1 MANKIFCGVDVGG
14 TKILAALVDGRGKVM
29 ARKKCPTPQGARPQR
44 IYDEIRNHLSSLF
57 SDNDVTTDDL
67 GGIGMG
73 IPGIVKPNQIDILR
87 TPNIQLAGFPL
98 AQRLSKHFGVR
109 VILGNDVNLG
119 LLGEQWLGA
128 GQRCKNIIGL
138 FPGTGVGGGIIL
150 DGKLLIGEQGV
161 AGELG
166 HVIIDQSSAQL
177 NAGLPGTIEGLASRR
192 AVEREIRAAI
202 EKGEKSVVGEM
213 LGDQTDQ
220 IKSKIIAQALAKKD
234 RVVVRVVNDVCK
246 TLGNACI
253 SMRHIFNPELIILGG
268 GLVEACGDYIL
279 PRVRRRS
286 GANPFLSG
294 IDACR
299 IVPSQL
305 GDDAVVLGAVALLKD
320 SLKTDPALKSKLYP
334 HVTLQRGKILLDE
347 LIMHRDFYIRA
358 DGKVRQVNGRV
369 EFKNYYQKS
378 TLDAALLTLICRKKT
393 KMLIVAQKDRRIRLT
408 REGRDFLLQNGT
420 EIKILSMEE
429 AIRLYSAWGK
439 RKALFVSHVPSV

>member
-1 MANKIFCGVDVGG
+1 MANRIYCGVDVGG

-44 IYDEIRNHLSSLF
+44 IYDEIRTHLKSLF
-57 SDNDVTTDDL
+57 ADNDISPDEIC
-67 GGIGMG
+67 GIAMG
-73 IPGIVKPNQIDILR
+73 IPGIVMPNQIDILR

-98 AQRLSKHFGVR
+98 AQRLSKFFGVP
-109 VILGNDVNLG
+109 VVLGNDVNLG

-166 HVIIDQSSAQL
+166 HVIIDQSNPHL

-192 AVEREIRAAI
+192 AVEREIRAAV
-202 EKGEKSVVGEM
+202 EKGEKSVVTEI
-213 LGDQTDQ
+213 LGGKTGQ
-220 IKSKIIAQALAKKD
+220 IKSKVIAQALAKKD
-234 RVVVRVVNDVCK
+234 RVVTRVVNDVCK

-268 GLVEACGDYIL
+268 GLIEACGDYIL

-305 GDDAVVLGAVALLKD
+305 GDDAVILGAVAFLKG
-320 SLKTDPALKSKLYP
+320 SQKTDPAVRAKLYP
-334 HVTLQRGKILLDE
+334 HVTLQRGKVLLDE
-347 LIMHRDFYIRA
+347 LVIYKDFYVRA
-358 DGKVRQVNGRV
+358 DGKVRQVNGKT

-378 TLDAALLTLICRKKT
+378 MLDAALLSLICRKKT
-393 KMLIVAQKDRRIRLT
+393 KVLIVAKKDRNMRVT
-408 REGRDFLLQNGT
+408 REGRDFLDQNGI
-420 EIKILSMEE
+420 EIKVLALEE
-429 AIRLYSAWGK
+429 GLRLYSSWGK
-439 RKALFVSHVPSV
+439 HKALFVSHVPSA